1 MAAKNALETYK
12 EKIKLLSER
21 LVEIQKPIRILDAIK
36 WNRKIEQDFF
46 SKPKYELPRVDRAYY
61 EEISLGFEPS
71 SKLTELGQLVSDID
85 LQLGSN
91 DEIAPLLIQMCEQY
105 MDVVQMLEAR
115 GTKRFGEISQKLYGS
130 PKDRFFDDGG
140 TILLQGK
147 MLYTILSS
155 LEAKTL
161 GQDYPKNISAEEAV
175 KILHE
180 RFSKGLLRDRI
191 EIKLSDGIVADA
203 AAGSDVIKI
212 KTGTMLSSKDID
224 IFEVHEG
231 WVHVATTANGK
242 CQSIAKWLAKG
253 PPRCT
258 ATQEGL
264 AFLMEIITFS
274 TYPRRARRVNDRILG
289 IDMAEDGANFLQ
301 LFEHYQNENYDE
313 HEAFQNS
320 MRVFRGGLIEGGAP
334 FTKDISYCRGFIENY
349 NFMRTAIRE
358 GHPELIPFLYV
369 GKINV
374 DDIPLLY
381 QKYKEG
387 IVDPPKYLPPQFAD
401 LNGLAVWMSFS
412 NFFNTVDLKKVQEH
426 YRSLFKK
433 YL

>member
-1 MAAKNALETYK
+1 MALKKYEENYK
-12 EKIKLLSER
+12 DKLRILSER

-36 WNRKIEQDFF
+36 WNRKVELDFF
-46 SKPKYELPRVDRAYY
+46 ATNDQQMPKIDKAYY
-61 EEISLGFEPS
+61 DGISLGFQPAL
-71 SKLTELGQLVSDID
+71 KLQELMQLISDIE
-85 LQLGSN
+85 LQLGPS
-91 DEIAPLLIQMCEQY
+91 DDLSPLLIKMCEQY
-105 MDVVQMLEAR
+105 MDVVNMLEAR
-115 GTKRFGEISQKLYGS
+115 GTKKFGEISKKLYGS
-130 PKDRFFDDGG
+130 PKDPFYEDGG
-140 TILLQGK
+140 TLLMQGQ

-155 LEAKTL
+155 LEAKSL
-161 GQDYPKNISAEEAV
+161 GQEYPKNISAEDGV
-175 KILHE
+175 KILQE
-180 RFSKGLLRDRI
+180 RFSKGSLKDRI

-242 CQSIAKWLAKG
+242 NQSTAKWLAKG

-289 IDMAEDGANFLQ
+289 VDMAENGANFLQ
-301 LFEHYQNENYDE
+301 LFEFYLSEKYDK

-320 MRVFRGGLIEGGAP
+320 MRVFRGGPLDGGAP

-349 NFMRTAIRE
+349 NFIRTAIRE
-358 GHPELIPFLYV
+358 GYPELIPFLYV
-369 GKINV
+369 GKISV
-374 DDIPLLY
+374 DDVPLLY
-381 QKYKEG
+381 QKYQEG
-387 IVDPPKYLPPQFAD
+387 IVDAPKYLPPQFAD
-401 LNGLAVWMSFS
+401 LNGLAVWMGFS
-412 NFFNTVDLKKVQEH
+412 NFLNTVDLKKVQEH

>member
-1 MAAKNALETYK
+1 MAKANATSSYK
-12 EKIKLLSER
+12 EKIRILSER

-36 WNRKIEQDFF
+36 WNRKIETDFLAN
-46 SKPKYELPRVDRAYY
+46 SKLEMPRVDRAFY
-61 EEISLGFEPS
+61 EGISLGFVPKE
-71 SKLTELGQLVSDID
+71 KEAELIALISDIR
-85 LQLGSN
+85 LQLGAQ
-91 DEIAPLLIQMCEQY
+91 DELAPLLISMCEQY
-105 MDVVQMLEAR
+105 IDVVHMLEAR
-115 GTKRFGEISQKLYGS
+115 GSKKFWEVSKKLYGS

-140 TILLQGK
+140 TILSQGK
-147 MLYTILSS
+147 MLYTILSN
-155 LEAKTL
+155 LESKTL
-161 GQDYPKNISAEEAV
+161 GQEYPKNISAEDAV
-175 KILHE
+175 KTLQE
-180 RFSKGLLRDRI
+180 RFSKGSLRDRI

-242 CQSIAKWLAKG
+242 NQSIAKWLGKG

-289 IDMAEDGANFLQ
+289 IDMAENGANFVQ
-301 LFEHYQNENYDE
+301 LYEYYLSENYDQ

-320 MRVFRGGLIEGGAP
+320 MRVFRGGLMEGGAP

-349 NFMRTAIRE
+349 NFIRTAIRE
-358 GHPELIPFLYV
+358 GYPELIPFLYV
-369 GKINV
+369 GKLSV

-387 IVDPPKYLPPQFAD
+387 IVEAPVYLPPQFAD

-412 NFFNTVDLKKVQEH
+412 NFLNTVDLSKVQEH
-426 YRSLFKK
+426 YQSLFKK
-433 YL
+433 HL

>member
-1 MAAKNALETYK
+1 MSNENYK
-12 EKIKLLSER
+12 DKIKILSER
-21 LVEIQKPIRILDAIK
+21 LVEAQKPIRILDAIK
-36 WNRKIEQDFF
+36 WDRNIEKDFF
-46 SKPKYELPRVDRAYY
+46 AKGAKVLPKVDKAYY
-61 EEISLGFEPS
+61 DGINLGFNPNDKTQELRQLINDIKLSLGD
-71 SKLTELGQLVSDID
+71 QDD
-85 LQLGSN
+85 L
-91 DEIAPLLIQMCEQY
+91 ALLLKKMCEQY
-105 MDVVQMLEAR
+105 IDVVQMLEAR
-115 GTKRFGEISQKLYGS
+115 GTQKFGEMSKRLYGS
-130 PKDRFFDDGG
+130 PKDRFFSDGG
-140 TILLQGK
+140 TILSQGK
-147 MLYTILSS
+147 MLYEILSS
-155 LEAKTL
+155 LKSKTL
-161 GQDYPKNISAEEAV
+161 GQEYPKNITSEDAV
-175 KILHE
+175 KILQE
-180 RFSKGLLRDRI
+180 RFSKGLLKDRI

-203 AAGSDVIKI
+203 AAGSDMIKI

-242 CQSIAKWLAKG
+242 NQRYAKWLAKG

-289 IDMAEDGANFLQ
+289 VDKAEDGANFKELYEFY
-301 LFEHYQNENYDE
+301 LNEDYEEHD
-313 HEAFQNS
+313 AFQNS

-349 NFMRTAIRE
+349 NFIRTAIRD
-358 GHPELIPFLYV
+358 GRPELIPFLYV

-381 QKYKEG
+381 QKYQEG
-387 IVDPPKYLPPQFAD
+387 IVDMPVYMPPQFAD

-412 NFFNTVDLKKVQEH
+412 NFLNTIDLKKVQEH
-426 YRSLFKK
+426 YGSLFKK